1 MLTLP
6 LVENELF
13 SSHWDDEWD
22 ILNEDK
28 HSERSSDEDDDE
40 NIRQRGVNKGRD
52 DDGQNGKQNDKEYEE
67 EEEEDVEQIR
77 EEISKVIENVMQTS
91 IDQDNPASHF
101 GIRPSSSSRR
111 RRHRPF
117 PSRELNSSSRGMS
130 ADHLAS
136 SPPSTFEIQHD
147 HQPIR
152 GRKSHIDP
160 HNRQHQ
166 SNKLAETIE
175 YTPETETPNVSP
187 TLRFSKTVPPGNTLV
202 RQESSEEESSE
213 EQSNHAQPTG
223 NSLCEVAVQQESG
236 EEDSSEEESS
246 EEGSSEDE
254 EVSSEEESEEES
266 GEEEIVAINLG
277 EPCRLRV
284 PSRSD
289 INNSCDRTATILD

>member
-1 MLTLP
+1 MSEMLTYP
-6 LVENELF
+6 LVEKDLF

-22 ILNEDK
+22 ILSEDK
-28 HSERSSDEDDDE
+28 DNEKGSEKGDEDDEE
-40 NIRQRGVNKGRD
+40 NIRQRCVNMSRD
-52 DDGQNGKQNDKEYEE
+52 DDGQNGKQIDKGY

-77 EEISKVIENVMQTS
+77 EEISKVIENVMQS
-91 IDQDNPASHF
+91 GIDQDNPTSHY
-101 GIRPSSSSRR
+101 GIRPSSPAKSRR

-152 GRKSHIDP
+152 GRNRINTND
-160 HNRQHQ
+160 RQHE
-166 SNKLAETIE
+166 SNHSAETIE

-187 TLRFSKTVPPGNTLV
+187 TLRFSKTVPPVENLV
-202 RQESSEEESSE
+202 QQESSEEETSE
-213 EQSNHAQPTG
+213 EEPNNAQPTG
-223 NSLCEVAVQQESG
+223 NSLCEVAIQQESG

-254 EVSSEEESEEES
+254 EVSSEEESGEEES
-266 GEEEIVAINLG
+266 GEEEIVAVNLG

-284 PSRSD
+284 PSRF
-289 INNSCDRTATILD
+289 RH